1 MEFDPITPPILD
13 TNRLTLRPLRDSD
26 AGLIALYAG
35 DIRVAQH
42 LAVVPHPYPPGA
54 AEAYVERTLN
64 GESDEIVWAMEL
76 NNELIGVIGIRPKDG
91 ARANIGYWLA
101 PQLWGAGYTPEALE
115 AVVDFARSMGLV
127 GLDAAVHQDN
137 QASARVLIKEG
148 FEYCGDNDTHSVARN
163 GMVRSWNY
171 RLEFENVAAE

>member
-1 MEFDPITPPILD
+1 MKFEPITPPVLN
-13 TNRLTLRPLRDSD
+13 TERLKLRPLRDSD

-54 AEAYVERTLN
+54 AEAYIERTMKGDN
-64 GESDEIVWAMEL
+64 DEIVWAIEL
-76 NNELIGVIGIRPKDG
+76 NNELIGVIGFRQMEG
-91 ARANIGYWLA
+91 ARGNIGYWLA

-115 AVVDFARSMGLV
+115 AVVEFSRSMGLT

-137 QASARVLIKEG
+137 PGSARVLIKEG
-148 FEYCGDNDTHSVARN
+148 FDYCGDTDSHSVARGGN
-163 GMVRSWNY
+163 VRSWEY
-171 RLEFENVAAE
+171 RLDFKHEAA